1 MIPSGNSLLTTQIT
15 VEEQASK
22 TYQMH
27 IEQEYIGGVCDG
39 LEAVKQSVFKKLN
52 TERYHHL
59 IYSWGYGIE
68 TIDLIG
74 QRMGYVLPE
83 LQRRIIE
90 ALSDDDRIVSIDGF
104 EFDTSV
110 KHEVV
115 CTFVVHTT
123 FGSFESRKAVSI

>member
-1 MIPSGNSLLTTQIT
+1 MIPSGNTLLSTALT

-27 IEQEYIGGVCDG
+27 IEQEYIGGICEG
-39 LEAVKQSVFKKLN
+39 LESVKQSVFKKLN
-52 TERYHHL
+52 TERYHYM
-59 IYSWGYGIE
+59 IYSWGYGFE

-74 QRMGYVLPE
+74 QRVGYVMPE
-83 LQRRIIE
+83 IQRRISE
-90 ALSDDDRIVSIDGF
+90 ALSTDDRILSVDGF

-115 CTFVVHTT
+115 CTFVVHTVY
-123 FGSFESRKAVSI
+123 GSFESRKVVNI